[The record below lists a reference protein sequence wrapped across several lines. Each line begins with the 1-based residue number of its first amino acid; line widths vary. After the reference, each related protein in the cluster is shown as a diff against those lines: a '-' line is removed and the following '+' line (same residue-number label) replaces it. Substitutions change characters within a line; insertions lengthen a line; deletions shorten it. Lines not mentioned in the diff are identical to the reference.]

1 MFFFFST
8 PRHKSDKL
16 IKYKKGRV
24 YQNYKYHDPW
34 GRVLVLGRD
43 HASHIVKL
51 HNFFKKSAYLL
62 PRA

>member
-8 PRHKSDKL
+8 PRHKITNL
-16 IKYKKGRV
+16 VNNKGRV